1 MAFLPRIKV
10 FETEKQFCAIRRSL
24 RVPSVAYC
32 KETDETYF
40 HHRRLGNVGDI
51 VLYDKFL
58 EEELVVYYTE
68 YNATDFP
75 LMTYTPTGVIVIPQW
90 YCGDNYARVM
100 SLVNMSCNTP
110 ETGKAS
116 NSVIDIDGNGTYDIY
131 LRWGGYETEN
141 WTYHDIPELV
151 NFGEGNSRRQI
162 YVDRD
167 NEPTGESS
175 NWGYLPSD
183 SYHQSYKGSNYDCST
198 DKAAHWA
205 AYIEDWGNARM
216 PSPYTTRLEPN
227 PMYGRSADGGQ
238 NSMLSDFNGKQNT
251 EYIISYETKQE
262 DWRTDEQIDNT
273 YEGNNFNHFPAV
285 LCCARYHTDGTE
297 PGDWYLPAAGEL
309 GCMMGRF
316 SVIQAALKAVAAVA
330 PGLAVPLHEG
340 HNYWSSSEFS
350 QSSAYRVGPDDGG
363 MYIDGKDSYFY
374 VRAFRLLRI

>member
-75 LMTYTPTGVIVIPQW
+75 LATFTPTGVIVIPQW

-100 SLVNMSCNTP
+100 SLVNMSCSTP

-116 NSVIDIDGNGTYDIY
+116 NNVTDLDGNGTYDIY

-151 NFGEGNSRRQI
+151 NFGEDGNRYQI

-183 SYHQSYKGSNYDCST
+183 SYHMSYKGSEEDIST
-198 DKAAHWA
+198 DKGSHW
-205 AYIEDWGNARM
+205 YNGCSENM
-216 PSPYTTRLEPN
+216 LPSPYTTRLERN

-238 NSMLSDFNGKQNT
+238 NSPLSDFNGKQNT
-251 EYIISYETKQE
+251 QYILSYETKQAN
-262 DWRTDEQIDNT
+262 WQTDDVIDNT
-273 YEGNNFNHFPAV
+273 YEGDNTGHFPAA
-285 LCCARYHTDGTE
+285 LCCARYHTDGTN
-297 PGDWYLPAAGEL
+297 PGDWYLPAMGEL
-309 GCMMGRF
+309 GCIMGRF
-316 SVIQAALKAVAAVA
+316 AIIQAALKAVQTVSAS
-330 PGLAVPLHEG
+330 LAVPLHEG
-340 HNYWSSSEFS
+340 YGYWSSSEY
-350 QSSAYRVGPDDGG
+350 SSYNACYVNTNSGYMNNSSKSSD
-363 MYIDGKDSYFY
+363 IY

>member
-24 RVPSVAYC
+24 RIPSVAYC

-75 LMTYTPTGVIVIPQW
+75 LATFTPTGIIVIPQW

-116 NSVIDIDGNGTYDIY
+116 NSVINIDGNGTYDIY

-141 WTYHDIPELV
+141 WTYTDIAELINYGEDSTRYQVYV
-151 NFGEGNSRRQI
+151 NG
-162 YVDRD
+162 D
-167 NEPTGESS
+167 NEETGDSS

-183 SYHQSYKGSNYDCST
+183 SYHQSFKGSEYDCAT
-198 DKAAHWA
+198 DKGTHWA
-205 AYIEDWGNARM
+205 AYIEDWGDQRL
-216 PSPYTTRLEPN
+216 PSPYTTRMERN
-227 PMYGRSADGGQ
+227 PKYGKSADG
-238 NSMLSDFNGKQNT
+238 NMHSPLSDFNGKQNT
-251 EYIISYETKQE
+251 QYILSYETKQAN
-262 DWRTDEQIDNT
+262 WQTDDVIDNT
-273 YEGNNFNHFPAV
+273 YEGDNTGHFPAA
-285 LCCARYHTDGTE
+285 LCCARYHTDGTN
-297 PGDWYLPAAGEL
+297 PGDWYLPAMGEL
-309 GCMMGRF
+309 GCVMGRF
-316 SVIQAALKAVAAVA
+316 AVIQAALKAVQTVA
-330 PGLAVPLHEG
+330 PSLAVPLHENYG
-340 HNYWSSSEFS
+340 YWSSSEY
-350 QSSAYRVGPDDGG
+350 SSDIAYSVYTNNGG
-363 MYIDGKDSYFY
+363 VYGYIKYGNVY